1 MRQSNTY
8 ILTFSAILTVILG
21 GLLAL
26 AAVGLGPIQKEQ
38 VAIDTRKKILS
49 AVMDISEIPAP
60 EIPALYDKRI
70 QSLVVNRAGE
80 VVETDA
86 EGNQLV
92 AENVEVAKEFK
103 KDPDN
108 RLYPVFKFMS
118 SEKPEEVDAYI
129 IPIYGNGL
137 WDNIWGYIALE
148 KDLATLRGVVFDHK
162 GETPGLGARIT
173 SLDVQERFEGKK
185 IYDDVGELVAVEMMK
200 GETGDPSIYSDNE
213 VDGLSGATITAKGV
227 NNMLKNYLGYYQEY
241 FEKLNEGS
249 DMAKAVN
256 M

>member
-8 ILTFSAILTVILG
+8 ILMFSAILTVVLG

-26 AAVGLGPIQKEQ
+26 AAVGLGPIQAEQ

-49 AVMDISEIPAP
+49 AVMDISQIPKT

-70 QSLVVNRAGE
+70 ESLVVNRAGE
-80 VVETDA
+80 IVEKDD

-92 AENVEVAKEFK
+92 AENIEIADEFK
-103 KDPDN
+103 EDPDN

-118 SEKPEEVDAYI
+118 KDNPEEVDAYI

-137 WDNIWGYIALE
+137 WDNIWGYVALE
-148 KDLATLRGVVFDHK
+148 KDLATLRGVVFDHA

-173 SLDVQERFEGKK
+173 SVDVQARFEGKK
-185 IYDDVGELVAVEMMK
+185 IYNEVGELVAVEMMK
-200 GETGDPSIYSDNE
+200 GETGDPSIYDANQ

-227 NNMLKNYLGYYQEY
+227 NNMLRNYLTYYQEY
-241 FEKLNEGS
+241 FDKVTSGD

>member
-1 MRQSNTY
+1 MRQSNSY
-8 ILTFSAILTVILG
+8 ILIFSAILTVVLG

-38 VAIDTRKKILS
+38 IAIDTRKKILS
-49 AVMDISEIPAP
+49 AVMDISQVPAA
-60 EIPALYDKRI
+60 EIPALYDERI
-70 QSLVVNRAGE
+70 ESLVVNRAGE
-80 VVETDA
+80 IVEAGQD
-86 EGNQLV
+86 GNPLV

-103 KDPDN
+103 KNPDD

-118 SEKPEEVDAYI
+118 QSSQGEVDAYI

-148 KDLATLRGVVFDHK
+148 KDLATIRGVVFDHK

-173 SLDVQERFEGKK
+173 SVEVQERFKGKK
-185 IYDDVGELVAVEMMK
+185 IYDDMGELVAVQMMK
-200 GETGDPSIYSDNE
+200 GETGDPSIYGANE
-213 VDGLSGATITAKGV
+213 VDGISGSTITAKGV
-227 NNMLKNYLGYYQEY
+227 NNMLMNYLSYYQEY
-241 FEKLNEGS
+241 FNKVTSGG
-249 DMAKAVN
+249 DMAKAVS

>member
-60 EIPALYDKRI
+60 QIPELYEKRI
-70 QSLVVNRAGE
+70 KSLVVNRAGE
-80 VVETDA
+80 VIETDE
-86 EGNQLV
+86 EGNQLT
-92 AENVEVAKEFK
+92 AENVEVAKQFK

-108 RLYPVFKFMS
+108 RLYPVFKFM
-118 SEKPEEVDAYI
+118 KADNPEEVDAYI

-148 KDLATLRGVVFDHK
+148 KDLATIRGVVFDHK

-173 SLDVQERFEGKK
+173 SVDVQERFEGKT
-185 IYDDVGELVAVEMMK
+185 IYDDVGELVAVQMMK
-200 GETGDPSIYSDNE
+200 GETGDPSIYSDNQ

-227 NNMLKNYLGYYQEY
+227 NNMLKNYLNYYQEY
-241 FEKLNEGS
+241 FSKVSSGS
-249 DMAKAVN
+249 DMAKTVSL
-256 M
+256 

>member
-8 ILTFSAILTVILG
+8 ILMFSAILTVVLG

-26 AAVGLGPIQKEQ
+26 AAVGLGPIQAEQ

-60 EIPALYDKRI
+60 EIPTLYDTRI
-70 QSLVVNRAGE
+70 ESLVVNRAGE
-80 VVETDA
+80 IVEKDD
-86 EGNQLV
+86 EGNELI
-92 AENVEVAKEFK
+92 AENIEIADEFK

-108 RLYPVFKFMS
+108 RLYPVFKFVS
-118 SEKPEEVDAYI
+118 KENLGEVDAYI

-137 WDNIWGYIALE
+137 WDNIWGYVALE
-148 KDLATLRGVVFDHK
+148 KDLVTIRGVVFDHA

-173 SLDVQERFEGKK
+173 SVDVQARFEGKK
-185 IYDDVGELVAVEMMK
+185 IYNEVGELVAVEMMK
-200 GETGDPSIYSDNE
+200 GETGDPSIYDANQ

-227 NNMLKNYLGYYQEY
+227 NNMLRNYLTYYQEY
-241 FEKLNEGS
+241 FDKVTSGD
-249 DMAKAVN
+249 DMAKAVK